1 MSVLESLCREE
12 IARWISTL
20 PEPLKDLRRRE
31 DVRVTDP
38 IPSSYGIRWIDPGP
52 ADRLQRGIEPRAS
65 GGRLT
70 YLKVETAIAGTRELL
85 SEWETASVPGYL
97 FIVYDGSLEV
107 ADALMWVV
115 VSS

>member
-1 MSVLESLCREE
+1 MDRPRPGGSL
-12 IARWISTL
+12 A
-20 PEPLKDLRRRE
+20 
-31 DVRVTDP
+31 
-38 IPSSYGIRWIDPGP
+38 
-52 ADRLQRGIEPRAS
+52 AGIEPRAS

-85 SEWETASVPGYL
+85 SERETASVPGYM

-107 ADALMWVV
+107 ADRALMWVV